1 MVYFQDLLKQ
11 WINKNTTKQHK
22 LMYSRLCLAYVQ
34 FCMTVCGKINLLN
47 FKLSGF
53 LLDDVKTRNNVAT
66 EHLKNEADKK

>member
-1 MVYFQDLLKQ
+1 
-11 WINKNTTKQHK
+11 
-22 LMYSRLCLAYVQ
+22 
-34 FCMTVCGKINLLN
+34 MTMCGKVNLLN